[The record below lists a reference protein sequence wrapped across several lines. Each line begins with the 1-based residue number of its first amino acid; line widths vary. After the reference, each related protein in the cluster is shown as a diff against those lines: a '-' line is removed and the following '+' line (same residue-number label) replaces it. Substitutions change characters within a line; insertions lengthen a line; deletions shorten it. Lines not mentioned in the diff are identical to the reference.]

1 MSAASIMQ
9 ALDKT
14 RYEVVPIGITP
25 SGQWL
30 AGGDPLKELT
40 EGGKPTGTMHVAPLP
55 LPGRGGRLQPVT
67 DAPDELTKG
76 KNPVSTFD
84 VDVFFPVLHGP
95 YGEDGTIQGLFD
107 MADVPYVGCGV
118 AASAVGMDKGFMK
131 AMFEHYGLPV
141 VPYIVFTDALWMT
154 DGK

>member
-1 MSAASIMQ
+1 MSAASVMD

-25 SGQWL
+25 TGQWL

-40 EGGKPTGTMHVAPLP
+40 EGKPASTVPVAPLP
-55 LPGRGGRLQPVT
+55 LPGRGGRLQPMT
-67 DAPDELTKG
+67 DPADEAATK
-76 KNPVSTFD
+76 SLSSFD

-131 AMFEHYGLPV
+131 AMFEHYG
-141 VPYIVFTDALWMT
+141 
-154 DGK
+154 